1 VLVTQARWFAALA
14 LVAVAGFALAACGG
28 GGSGTITRTGQTV
41 TRPSGTTAT
50 VTTEVTTPAPQPPPP
65 PPPPA
70 PVSESSSS
78 TPWGWIIVGV
88 AIAAALLIGLVVWRR
103 HRAGAKDWGR
113 ETAQFNRRCLVA
125 MDDVMDRGS
134 VVTGQ
139 VEALA
144 AEARSLEARAPD
156 DASRAAA
163 ASVRSRLDELAG
175 ALETDRRLRLGSPP
189 PTQEQLSYSTAL
201 IRQQVDQLQGTLR
214 PHQAGEAPAW
224 PAR

>member
-1 VLVTQARWFAALA
+1 MQARWFAALA
-14 LVAVAGFALAACGG
+14 VVAVAGFALAACGG
-28 GGSGTITRTGQTV
+28 GGSGTITRTGLTV

-65 PPPPA
+65 PPAA

-78 TPWGWIIVGV
+78 TPWGWIILGV
-88 AIAAALLIGLVVWRR
+88 AIAAALLIGLLVWRR

-139 VEALA
+139 IEALA
-144 AEARSLEARAPD
+144 AEARSLETRAPD

-163 ASVRSRLDELAG
+163 ATVRSRLDELAG

-189 PTQEQLSYSTAL
+189 PTQEQLSYSTTL
-201 IRQQVDQLQGTLR
+201 IRQQVDQLQSTLR
-214 PHQAGEAPAW
+214 PYEAGDAPAW